1 MSLITNKISGLT
13 AVLLVDLTA
22 TTSVGSINI
31 SNIHSTD
38 SVSVDLYLYDADGS
52 YYIFKNLN
60 IPVGVSLFLEGTEIK
75 FPRDFQSL
83 YIKLSASDSA
93 VDVLIRN

>member
-1 MSLITNKISGLT
+1 MSLTTKKISGLT
-13 AVLLVDLTA
+13 ATLLIDSTA
-22 TTSVGSINI
+22 TVSVNSLSI
-31 SNIHSTD
+31 SNIHGTD
-38 SVSVDLYLYDADGS
+38 SVNVDLYLYDADGS

-60 IPVGVSLFLEGTEIK
+60 IPVGASLFLKGTEIE

>member
-1 MSLITNKISGLT
+1 MSLITNKISGST
-13 AVLLVDLTA
+13 AVLLVDLNA
-22 TTSVGSINI
+22 TTSVGSLNI

-38 SVSVDLYLYDADGS
+38 SVGVDLYLYDADGS

>member
-1 MSLITNKISGLT
+1 MSLTIKKISGLT
-13 AVLLVDLTA
+13 ATLLIDSTS
-22 TTSVGSINI
+22 TTGVGSLHL

-38 SVSVDLYLYDADGS
+38 AVSVDLYLSDADGT
-52 YYIFKNLN
+52 YYIFKNVSM
-60 IPVGVSLFLEGTEIK
+60 PTGSSLFLEGKEIS
-75 FPRDFQSL
+75 FGRDFHSL